1 MPSNNA
7 NAQMKAKQKKNK
19 NAGLPNRQG
28 VPRKEIDPVEEAKR
42 LADKKEKGRLINL
55 SNQRKS
61 EEKQRKK
68 KEMSDSI
75 SFLEKQLKSN
85 GLEHLLKKSNDKKKS
100 FASSAS
106 SASNA
111 SSNS

>member
-1 MPSNNA
+1 
-7 NAQMKAKQKKNK
+7 MKAKQKKNK